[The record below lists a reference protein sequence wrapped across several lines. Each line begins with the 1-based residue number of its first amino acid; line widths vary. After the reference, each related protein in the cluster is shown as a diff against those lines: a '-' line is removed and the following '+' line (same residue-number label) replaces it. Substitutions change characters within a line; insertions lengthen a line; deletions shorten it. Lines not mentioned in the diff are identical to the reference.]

1 MGYMQNLLREVLSDG
16 IKHYTNS
23 FIKIQKLPP
32 EGQKEL
38 KKMILQDVREFELI
52 PESKDSDY
60 IDKAA
65 NIGKRKQTLEVFE
78 AIEQGISMEKFLLK
92 KAAEYETQISYLK
105 GM

>member
-1 MGYMQNLLREVLSDG
+1 MGYMQNLLREVMSDT

-32 EGQKEL
+32 EGQKVL
-38 KKMILQDVREFELI
+38 KEMILKDVREFELI
-52 PESKDSDY
+52 PKSNDSDY

-65 NIGKRKQTLEVFE
+65 NIGKRRQTLEVFE

-92 KAAEYETQISYLK
+92 KASEYDTQISHLK